1 MVFAALL
8 AANVCLAFGP
18 LFVREADVGPVA
30 SAFWR
35 LMLAAPVLALL
46 MLASG
51 QRITDDSRPLG
62 RAGWWTIV
70 AAGLFFA
77 ADLAAWHLGIL
88 QTRVANATLF
98 GNVTSFLFP
107 IYGFLV
113 ARTLPTRMQAAAL
126 LLALAGAVI
135 LLGRSFELS
144 PAYLAGDLL
153 SMLAGLLYTF
163 YLIAIDR
170 LRAQMAAWPVL
181 LTSTLAGT
189 LPLLGFAWAAGE
201 PIWPGDWTPL
211 ILLALMSQ
219 VVGQGLLIYAIARAS
234 ALLVGLTLLTQPV
247 TAALIGWTAYGER
260 LSTVDL
266 FGAAMIAAA
275 LVMVRRTG

>member
-35 LMLAAPVLALL
+35 LMLASPVLALL

-51 QRITDDSRPLG
+51 QRIAPAG
-62 RAGWWTIV
+62 RAPGKAAWLAIL

-113 ARTLPTRMQAAAL
+113 ARALPTRMQAAAL

-181 LTSTLAGT
+181 LTTTLAGT

-201 PIWPGDWTPL
+201 AIWPGDWTPL

>member
-35 LMLAAPVLALL
+35 LMLASPVLALL

-51 QRITDDSRPLG
+51 QRITDDSRPLD

-181 LTSTLAGT
+181 LTTTVAGT

-201 PIWPGDWTPL
+201 AIWPGDWTPL